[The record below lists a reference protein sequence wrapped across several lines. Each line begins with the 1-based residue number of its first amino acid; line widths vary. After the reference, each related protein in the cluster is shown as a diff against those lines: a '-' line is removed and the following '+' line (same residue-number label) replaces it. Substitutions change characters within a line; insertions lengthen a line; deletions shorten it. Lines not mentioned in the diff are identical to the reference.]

1 MAFGSWIKNIAK
13 KVTGFVKNKIIPA
26 VKKVGKVVKD
36 NIAPALS
43 VAGNVIGGKYG
54 STISKIGN
62 VAGNVADKS
71 LSVSDKIDNY
81 LKVSKPVMRIPES
94 SEMKRQQMLTNL
106 ARLNNV

>member
-1 MAFGSWIKNIAK
+1 MAFGSWIKNITK
-13 KVTGFVKNKIIPA
+13 KVTGFVKNKLIPV

-36 NIAPALS
+36 TVAPALS
-43 VAGNVIGGKYG
+43 AAGNAIGGKYG
-54 STISKIGN
+54 GTISKIGN

-81 LKVSKPVMRIPES
+81 LKAKPAVMRIPES